1 MLVNVLNRIRID
13 DKKMMPEMRY
23 LSENSVNV
31 ELFTEQKGLFLG
43 WVLQSKC
50 WFLKFTGALSCTFKH
65 ALLML
70 VQLQ

>member
-1 MLVNVLNRIRID
+1 MLVIMLVNVLNRIRID

-43 WVLQSKC
+43 
-50 WFLKFTGALSCTFKH
+50 
-65 ALLML
+65 
-70 VQLQ
+70 